1 VLGLELEIIET
12 ALFCIIVIVSLV

>member
-1 VLGLELEIIET
+1 LGLELEIIET